1 MADTPDP
8 FEFLK
13 QLWNPMGLPMG
24 GMATP
29 TLSIPELE
37 KRIADLR
44 LVENWLNM
52 NLSTLRMSIQ
62 ALELQKM
69 TLQTLQGTMPGGAS
83 TGQAPSANP
92 AMDAWL
98 KMMQSAMAPGEAPA
112 KKE

>member
-1 MADTPDP
+1 M
-8 FEFLK
+8 LR
-13 QLWNPMGLPMG
+13 
-24 GMATP
+24 
-29 TLSIPELE
+29 
-37 KRIADLR
+37 RIADLR

-92 AMDAWL
+92 EMDAWL